1 MPTLFEA
8 LRRDHDKHRQLMDRL
23 EKTSGMSRERDELL
37 QRLKA
42 ELASHAAAEERTL
55 YARMMQSPSATDAA
69 RHGVA
74 EHHEIDE
81 LIEQL
86 EDRSLDDPHWLT
98 TFRTLKAKVEH
109 HMQDE
114 EHGIFQLAGKVM
126 PEPSKQML
134 ATTFVNEKEREL
146 ERQGA

>member
-1 MPTLFEA
+1 MTTLFEA
-8 LRRDHDKHRQLMDRL
+8 LRHDHDKHRDLLDRL
-23 EKTSGMSRERDELL
+23 EKTSGMSRERHDLL
-37 QRLKA
+37 KQLKA

-81 LIEQL
+81 LIERL

-98 TFRTLKAKVEH
+98 TFRKLKAEVEH
-109 HMQDE
+109 HMKDE
-114 EHGIFQLAGKVM
+114 EHGIFQLAGKVL
-126 PEPSKQML
+126 PEHSKQML
-134 ATTFVNEKEREL
+134 ATTFENEKEREL
-146 ERQGA
+146 ERLAP